1 MSYFA
6 LIIISTLIGA
16 GAQWYVRHQIKKYSS
31 VADFFAD
38 LPDCILYEC
47 IHLPVACTSADT

>member
-31 VADFFAD
+31 VA
-38 LPDCILYEC
+38 
-47 IHLPVACTSADT
+47 S